1 MAKLIWA
8 VPCSRI
14 LLDQPSNR
22 VSYIDVLDGVSL
34 SSFPTLAPLTFIGMF
49 FQRENETK
57 LEVRVRAY
65 GVDGEP
71 LMDSDPVTLN
81 FEPNHKRFRV
91 HIGLGGFQLAKPGRF
106 GFGVEVKLRG
116 KWHEIDRVPFDVEP
130 LIEHGTDQII
140 Q

>member
-1 MAKLIWA
+1 MRPRARSACLVAICGVVISTEHRRIWRIHMAKLIWS

-34 SSFPTLAPLTFIGMF
+34 PSFPPLAPLTFIGMF

-65 GVDGEP
+65 GGDRSGEHT
-71 LMDSDPVTLN
+71 SEN
-81 FEPNHKRFRV
+81 
-91 HIGLGGFQLAKPGRF
+91 QS
-106 GFGVEVKLRG
+106 
-116 KWHEIDRVPFDVEP
+116 
-130 LIEHGTDQII
+130 
-140 Q
+140 